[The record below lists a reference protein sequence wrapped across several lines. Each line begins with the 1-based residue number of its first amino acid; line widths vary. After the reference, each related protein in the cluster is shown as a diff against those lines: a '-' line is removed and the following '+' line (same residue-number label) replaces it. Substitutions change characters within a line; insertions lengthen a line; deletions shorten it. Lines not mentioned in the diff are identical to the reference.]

1 MGPSV
6 FTMVGFIGVVMVLV
20 AYFANQQRWLSS
32 EDWRFP
38 FANFFGSCLLLVSLY
53 QDWNLPSAI
62 INLAW
67 AAISLW
73 GMVKGMRA
81 RMVGASRER

>member
-1 MGPSV
+1 MGHSV
-6 FTMVGFIGVVMVLV
+6 YTGAGLIGTVMVLV

-38 FANFFGSCLLLVSLY
+38 FANCLGSCLLLVSLY
-53 QDWNLPSAI
+53 ADWNLPSAI

-73 GMVKGMRA
+73 GLVKGMVA
-81 RMVGASRER
+81 RRSA

>member
-1 MGPSV
+1 MGLSLY
-6 FTMVGFIGVVMVLV
+6 TLAGFVGVVMVLV

-38 FANFFGSCLLLVSLY
+38 SANFLGSILLLVSLY
-53 QDWNLPSAI
+53 ADWNLPSAI
-62 INLAW
+62 INIVW

-73 GMVKGMRA
+73 GLVKGMVA
-81 RMVGASRER
+81 RRSA